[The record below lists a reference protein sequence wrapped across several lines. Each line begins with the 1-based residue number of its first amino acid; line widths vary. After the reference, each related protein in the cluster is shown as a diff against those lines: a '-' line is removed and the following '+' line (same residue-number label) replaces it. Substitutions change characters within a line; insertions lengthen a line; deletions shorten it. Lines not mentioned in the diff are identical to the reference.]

1 MDGISDPPKY
11 RINVIPSPT
20 FSDYRQ
26 SRQDAWVSGKETKLR
41 TIFIAATLAGAFSV
55 GMLAQTSTEPD
66 VSGTWVQSSNGA
78 IKWIL
83 AQKDG
88 KMHVQ
93 EMNDSRVVG
102 DFTCALSGQECEV
115 KEDGRSEKVMLYYN
129 GSKLV
134 AIRVRGDDA
143 TKQRLSVSSDGKTL
157 QVETVPLSASQK
169 AETLTFQRQVEASS
183 NNKS

>member
-1 MDGISDPPKY
+1 MDGIFDPPKY
-11 RINVIPSPT
+11 RINVIFSPT
-20 FSDYRQ
+20 LIDYRE
-26 SRQDAWVSGKETKLR
+26 SRQDARGSGKETKLR
-41 TIFIAATLAGAFSV
+41 TIFIALTLAGAFSAV
-55 GMLAQTSTEPD
+55 VMAQTSTEPD
-66 VSGTWVQSSNGA
+66 VSGTWVQTSNGA

-83 AQKDG
+83 TQKDR

-93 EMNDSRVVG
+93 EMNGDRVVG

-129 GSKLV
+129 GPKLV

-143 TKQRLSVSSDGKTL
+143 LKQRLSVSPDGKTL

-169 AETLTFQRQVEASS
+169 AETLTFQRQAEASS

>member
-1 MDGISDPPKY
+1 MLG
-11 RINVIPSPT
+11 
-20 FSDYRQ
+20 
-26 SRQDAWVSGKETKLR
+26 VSGKETKLR
-41 TIFIAATLAGAFSV
+41 TIFIALTLAGAFSAV
-55 GMLAQTSTEPD
+55 VMAQTSTEPD

-83 AQKDG
+83 TQKDG

-93 EMNDSRVVG
+93 EMNGDRVVG

-129 GSKLV
+129 GPKLV

-143 TKQRLSVSSDGKTL
+143 LKQRLSVSPDGKTL

-169 AETLTFQRQVEASS
+169 AETLTFQRQAEASS

>member
-1 MDGISDPPKY
+1 MG
-11 RINVIPSPT
+11 
-20 FSDYRQ
+20 
-26 SRQDAWVSGKETKLR
+26 AKLH
-41 TIFIAATLAGAFSV
+41 
-55 GMLAQTSTEPD
+55 
-66 VSGTWVQSSNGA
+66 GTT
-78 IKWIL
+78 KWIL

-93 EMNDSRVVG
+93 EMNDGRVVG

-115 KEDGRSEKVMLYYN
+115 KEDGRSKKVMLYYN
-129 GSKLV
+129 GPKLV
-134 AIRVRGDDA
+134 AIRVHGDDA